1 MEPDKEAQK
10 VIESSQSGQVIKS
23 LADLRIDKLET
34 KLSQIEKLNN
44 DLIAANKELYAF
56 VANNYTQ
63 ERPAE
68 QKASADMSSHEHAYL
83 HASEGNGGAVTYQQN
98 QQNPLAGQVHEQTH
112 LFANEGNGSAV
123 TYQPSIGVVTPPTAP
138 TDEPNVDNVMKL
150 MGYNSPDGQ

>member
-34 KLSQIEKLNN
+34 KLSQIEKLNQ

-68 QKASADMSSHEHAYL
+68 QKASADMSSH
-83 HASEGNGGAVTYQQN
+83 QQN
-98 QQNPLAGQVHEQTH
+98 TLAGQ
-112 LFANEGNGSAV
+112 A
-123 TYQPSIGVVTPPTAP
+123 QPSIGVVTPPTAP
-138 TDEPNVDNVMKL
+138 TDEPSVDNVMKL
-150 MGYNSPDGQ
+150 MGYPQNSPDGQ

>member
-1 MEPDKEAQK
+1 MEPEKEAQK

-56 VANNYTQ
+56 VANNYSQ

-83 HASEGNGGAVTYQQN
+83 HASEGNGGAVTYQQD
-98 QQNPLAGQVHEQTH
+98 QQNPLAGQVQ
-112 LFANEGNGSAV
+112 
-123 TYQPSIGVVTPPTAP
+123 QPSIGVVTPPTAP
-138 TDEPNVDNVMKL
+138 TDEPSVDNVMKI

>member
-1 MEPDKEAQK
+1 MEANKEAQK

-23 LADLRIDKLET
+23 LSDLRIDKLEV
-34 KLSQIEKLNN
+34 KLSQIEKLNQ

-63 ERPAE
+63 EKPAE
-68 QKASADMSSHEHAYL
+68 QMKASADMSS
-83 HASEGNGGAVTYQQN
+83 QN
-98 QQNPLAGQVHEQTH
+98 TLAGQSHERTH
-112 LFANEGNGSAV
+112 LYASEGNGSAV

>member
-1 MEPDKEAQK
+1 MEPEKEAQK

-34 KLSQIEKLNN
+34 KLSQIEKLNQ

-83 HASEGNGGAVTYQQN
+83 HASEGNGGAVTYQQD
-98 QQNPLAGQVHEQTH
+98 QQNTLAGQV
-112 LFANEGNGSAV
+112 
-123 TYQPSIGVVTPPTAP
+123 QPSIGVVTPPTAP
-138 TDEPNVDNVMKL
+138 TDEPSVDNVMRI
-150 MGYNSPDGQ
+150 MGYPQNSPDGQ

>member
-1 MEPDKEAQK
+1 MEPEKEAQK

-34 KLSQIEKLNN
+34 KLSQIEKLNQ

-68 QKASADMSSHEHAYL
+68 QIASADMSSH
-83 HASEGNGGAVTYQQN
+83 QQN
-98 QQNPLAGQVHEQTH
+98 TLAGQVHEQTH
-112 LFANEGNGSAV
+112 LFASEGNGSAV
-123 TYQPSIGVVTPPTAP
+123 TYKQPSIGVVTPPTAP
-138 TDEPNVDNVMKL
+138 TDEPSVDNVMRI

>member
-1 MEPDKEAQK
+1 METEKEAQK
-10 VIESSQSGQVIKS
+10 VIESSQSGQIIKS

-34 KLSQIEKLNN
+34 KLSQIEKLNQ

-63 ERPAE
+63 EKPAE
-68 QKASADMSSHEHAYL
+68 QMKASADMSSH
-83 HASEGNGGAVTYQQN
+83 
-98 QQNPLAGQVHEQTH
+98 QQNPLAGQAHEQTH
-112 LFANEGNGSAV
+112 LFASEGNGSAV

-150 MGYNSPDGQ
+150 MGYPQNSPDGQ

>member
-1 MEPDKEAQK
+1 MEANKEAQK

-23 LADLRIDKLET
+23 LSDLRIDKLET

-56 VANNYTQ
+56 VANNYSQ

-68 QKASADMSSHEHAYL
+68 QMKASADMSSQKI
-83 HASEGNGGAVTYQQN
+83 NN
-98 QQNPLAGQVHEQTH
+98 LAGQVQ
-112 LFANEGNGSAV
+112 
-123 TYQPSIGVVTPPTAP
+123 QPSIGVVTPPTAP
-138 TDEPNVDNVMKL
+138 MDEPNPDNVMKL

>member
-23 LADLRIDKLET
+23 LADLRIDKLEN

-68 QKASADMSSHEHAYL
+68 QKASADMSS
-83 HASEGNGGAVTYQQN
+83 N
-98 QQNPLAGQVHEQTH
+98 QQNTLAGQVQ
-112 LFANEGNGSAV
+112 
-123 TYQPSIGVVTPPTAP
+123 QPSIGVVTPPTAP

-150 MGYNSPDGQ
+150 MGYPTTSPDGQ

>member
-10 VIESSQSGQVIKS
+10 VIESSQSGHVIKS
-23 LADLRIDKLET
+23 LSDLRIDKLEN
-34 KLSQIEKLNN
+34 KLSQIEKLNQ

-68 QKASADMSSHEHAYL
+68 QKASADMSSH
-83 HASEGNGGAVTYQQN
+83 QQN
-98 QQNPLAGQVHEQTH
+98 TLAGQVQ
-112 LFANEGNGSAV
+112 
-123 TYQPSIGVVTPPTAP
+123 QPSIGVVTPPTAP

-150 MGYNSPDGQ
+150 MGYPTTSPDGQ

>member
-1 MEPDKEAQK
+1 MEPETEAK
-10 VIESSQSGQVIKS
+10 KIVESIKS
-23 LADLRIDKLET
+23 GNIVKSITDIRLDKMEQQ
-34 KLSQIEKLNN
+34 LSQIEKLNN

-68 QKASADMSSHEHAYL
+68 QKASADMSSH
-83 HASEGNGGAVTYQQN
+83 QQN
-98 QQNPLAGQVHEQTH
+98 TLAGQVHEQTH
-112 LFANEGNGSAV
+112 LFASEGNGSAV

-150 MGYNSPDGQ
+150 MGYPQNSPDGQ

>member
-34 KLSQIEKLNN
+34 KLSQIEKLNQ

-68 QKASADMSSHEHAYL
+68 QKASTSADMSS
-83 HASEGNGGAVTYQQN
+83 QN
-98 QQNPLAGQVHEQTH
+98 QQNPLAGQVQ
-112 LFANEGNGSAV
+112 
-123 TYQPSIGVVTPPTAP
+123 QPSIGVVTPPTAP
-138 TDEPNVDNVMKL
+138 VDEPNPDNVMKL

>member
-1 MEPDKEAQK
+1 MEPEKEAQK

-68 QKASADMSSHEHAYL
+68 QKASADMSSH
-83 HASEGNGGAVTYQQN
+83 QQN
-98 QQNPLAGQVHEQTH
+98 TLAGQAHEQTH
-112 LFANEGNGSAV
+112 LFASEGNGSAV

-138 TDEPNVDNVMKL
+138 TDEPSVDNVMKM
-150 MGYNSPDGQ
+150 MGYSSPDGQ

>member
-23 LADLRIDKLET
+23 LSDLRIDKLET
-34 KLSQIEKLNN
+34 KLSQIEKLNQ

-68 QKASADMSSHEHAYL
+68 QKASADMSSH
-83 HASEGNGGAVTYQQN
+83 QQN
-98 QQNPLAGQVHEQTH
+98 TLAGQ
-112 LFANEGNGSAV
+112 A
-123 TYQPSIGVVTPPTAP
+123 QPSIGVVTPPTAP
-138 TDEPNVDNVMKL
+138 TDEPSVDNVMKL
-150 MGYNSPDGQ
+150 MGYPTTSPDGQ

>member
-23 LADLRIDKLET
+23 LSDLRIDKLET

-44 DLIAANKELYAF
+44 DLIAANTELYAF
-56 VANNYTQ
+56 VANNYSQ

-68 QKASADMSSHEHAYL
+68 QKASADMSSH
-83 HASEGNGGAVTYQQN
+83 
-98 QQNPLAGQVHEQTH
+98 QQNPLAGQVQ
-112 LFANEGNGSAV
+112 
-123 TYQPSIGVVTPPTAP
+123 QPSIGVVTPPTAP
-138 TDEPNVDNVMKL
+138 TDEPSVDNVMRI

>member
-34 KLSQIEKLNN
+34 KLSQIEKLNQ

-68 QKASADMSSHEHAYL
+68 QKASTSADMSSH
-83 HASEGNGGAVTYQQN
+83 QQN
-98 QQNPLAGQVHEQTH
+98 TLAGQ
-112 LFANEGNGSAV
+112 A
-123 TYQPSIGVVTPPTAP
+123 QPSIGVVTPPTAP
-138 TDEPNVDNVMKL
+138 TDEPSVDNVMRI
-150 MGYNSPDGQ
+150 MGYPQNSPDGQ

>member
-68 QKASADMSSHEHAYL
+68 QKASADMSS
-83 HASEGNGGAVTYQQN
+83 QQN
-98 QQNPLAGQVHEQTH
+98 NLAGQVQ
-112 LFANEGNGSAV
+112 
-123 TYQPSIGVVTPPTAP
+123 QPSIGVVTPPTAP
-138 TDEPNVDNVMKL
+138 MDEPNVDNVMKL
-150 MGYNSPDGQ
+150 MGYPQNSPDGQ

>member
-23 LADLRIDKLET
+23 LADLRIDKLEN
-34 KLSQIEKLNN
+34 KLSQIEKLNQ

-63 ERPAE
+63 EKPAE
-68 QKASADMSSHEHAYL
+68 QMKASADMSSH
-83 HASEGNGGAVTYQQN
+83 

-138 TDEPNVDNVMKL
+138 TDEPSVDNVMKM
-150 MGYNSPDGQ
+150 MGYSSPDGQ

>member
-10 VIESSQSGQVIKS
+10 VIESSQSGQIIKS
-23 LADLRIDKLET
+23 LADLRIDKLEN

-56 VANNYTQ
+56 VANNYSQ

-68 QKASADMSSHEHAYL
+68 QKASADMSSH
-83 HASEGNGGAVTYQQN
+83 
-98 QQNPLAGQVHEQTH
+98 QQNPLAGQVQ
-112 LFANEGNGSAV
+112 
-123 TYQPSIGVVTPPTAP
+123 QPSIGVVTPPTAP

-150 MGYNSPDGQ
+150 MGYPQNSPDGQ

>member
-1 MEPDKEAQK
+1 MEPEKEAQK

-34 KLSQIEKLNN
+34 KLSQIEKLNQ

-68 QKASADMSSHEHAYL
+68 QKASADMSSH
-83 HASEGNGGAVTYQQN
+83 
-98 QQNPLAGQVHEQTH
+98 QQNPLAGQ
-112 LFANEGNGSAV
+112 A
-123 TYQPSIGVVTPPTAP
+123 QPSIGVVTPPTAP
-138 TDEPNVDNVMKL
+138 TDEPSVDNVMRI
-150 MGYNSPDGQ
+150 MGYPQNSPDGQ

>member
-1 MEPDKEAQK
+1 MEPEKEAQK
-10 VIESSQSGQVIKS
+10 VIESSQSGQIIKS
-23 LADLRIDKLET
+23 LADLRIDKLEN
-34 KLSQIEKLNN
+34 KLSQIEKLNQ

-56 VANNYTQ
+56 VANNSSQ
-63 ERPAE
+63 EKPAE
-68 QKASADMSSHEHAYL
+68 QMKASADMSSH
-83 HASEGNGGAVTYQQN
+83 QQN
-98 QQNPLAGQVHEQTH
+98 TLAGQVHEQTH